1 MGRFLIWLS
10 GAQRDILDSCRT
22 DRAKYI
28 GVGSA
33 VLVTA
38 SMAAVSM
45 SFALHI
51 ALKATLP
58 VAIPF
63 ALAWGLAIMSLDRW
77 LVVSM
82 VRQAKP
88 LNYLLLALPRVALG
102 ILFGVIISTPLTL
115 QIFHLEIANQISIDH
130 TNAANAFNSAL
141 SKSSLAARV
150 AADQKAVDQDQS
162 VINSGGGT
170 GTAPAHDPTLVAL
183 QQQLKSDQGKEQT
196 FYNAWH
202 CEEYG
207 FPGHCV
213 VGNGQAA
220 KSDYQNYQLYLGRV
234 QSDQSQI
241 GSEENSLNVQ
251 NKKDKT
257 QAVTNARSNL
267 VTDLAKLHQ
276 DQGNLAALKQNFNV
290 TNADDSGILASLKA
304 LDELRSSSPTLFM
317 AEFLLF
323 LFFTVIECLPIL
335 VKALLNLGPMNTYE
349 RAIAQAE
356 QASLLRAGEEITAQ
370 HLVVVRQQ
378 DELNEES
385 ERLHEQWRTNV
396 LPGLIYDEIEAR
408 ERVARARLAMWE
420 QRAQAERGNELDDD
434 RFGLGG
440 LSAIGRPAPDWTNVR
455 PRTQVRLRLVAAW
468 RAFRHAGTT
477 TMPSRPYPDRTGSA
491 VRYATNGSKYQPPR
505 NSR

>member
-22 DRAKYI
+22 DRAKYV

-33 VLVTA
+33 VLVTSA
-38 SMAAVSM
+38 MAAVSM

-82 VRQAKP
+82 VRQEKRV
-88 LNYLLLALPRVALG
+88 NYLLLALPRLALG

-130 TNAANAFNSAL
+130 TNAANAYNAEL
-141 SKSSLAARV
+141 SKSALAGRV
-150 AADQKAVDQDQS
+150 NADQKAVGADQA

-170 GTAPAHDPTLVAL
+170 GMGPAQDPTLVSL
-183 QQQLKSDQGKEQT
+183 RQQLRSDQNEAQA
-196 FYNAWH
+196 FYNSWH
-202 CEEYG
+202 CEEFG
-207 FPGHCV
+207 FPGHCD
-213 VGNGQAA
+213 VGNGPAA
-220 KSDYQNYQLYLGRV
+220 KHDLQNYQLYRGQV

-241 GSEENSLNVQ
+241 AAEETSLNVR
-251 NKKDKT
+251 NKKDAIV
-257 QAVTNARSNL
+257 AVANARTNL
-267 VTDLAKLHQ
+267 LADQAKLDQ
-276 DQGNLAALKQNFNV
+276 DQGNLTKLKQNFNA
-290 TNADDSGILASLKA
+290 TNADDTGILASLKA

-317 AEFLLF
+317 AELLLF
-323 LFFTVIECLPIL
+323 LFFTAIECLPIL
-335 VKALLNLGPMNTYE
+335 VKVLLNLGPMNTYE

-356 QASLLRAGEEITAQ
+356 QASLLRAGEEITTQ
-370 HLVVVRQQ
+370 HLATVRRQ

-385 ERLHEQWRTNV
+385 ERLHEEWQARV
-396 LPGLIYDEIEAR
+396 LPGLIRDEIDAR
-408 ERVARARLAMWE
+408 ERVARARLTRWE
-420 QRAQAERGNELDDD
+420 QRAQAERGNDQDDD

-440 LSAIGRPAPDWTNVR
+440 LSATGRPAPDWTNVR
-455 PRTQVRLRLVAAW
+455 PKTQVRLRLVAAW
-468 RAFRHAGTT
+468 QAFRRAGTT
-477 TMPSRPYPDRTGSA
+477 TMPTRPAPGEAYWQRP
-491 VRYATNGSKYQPPR
+491 
-505 NSR
+505 

>member
-1 MGRFLIWLS
+1 VGRFLIWLS
-10 GAQRDILDSCRT
+10 GAQRDILNSCRT

-33 VLVTA
+33 VLVTSA
-38 SMAAVSM
+38 MAAISM

-63 ALAWGLAIMSLDRW
+63 AFAWGLAIMSLDRW

-130 TNAANAFNSAL
+130 TNAANAFNSTL

-150 AADQKAVDQDQS
+150 AADQKAVGTDQS

-170 GTAPAHDPTLVAL
+170 GTSPAQDPTLVASQL
-183 QQQLKSDQGKEQT
+183 QLKTDQGKAQT

-213 VGNGQAA
+213 IGNGPAA
-220 KSDYQNYQLYLGRV
+220 KQDLQNYQLYQAQI

-241 GSEENSLNVQ
+241 SSEENSLNVQ
-251 NKKDKT
+251 NKQDAT
-257 QAVTNARSNL
+257 VAVTNARSNL
-267 VTDLAKLHQ
+267 VTDQAKLNQ
-276 DQGNLAALKQNFNV
+276 DQGNLAMLKQNFNA
-290 TNADDSGILASLKA
+290 TNADDTGILASLKA
-304 LDELRSSSPTLFM
+304 LDELRSNSPTLFM

-323 LFFTVIECLPIL
+323 LFFTAIECLPIV
-335 VKALLNLGPMNTYE
+335 VKVLLNLGPMNTYE

-356 QASLLRAGEEITAQ
+356 QASLLRAGEEITTQ
-370 HLVVVRQQ
+370 HLAAVRQQ

-385 ERLHEQWRTNV
+385 GRLHEEWQTNV
-396 LPGLIYDEIEAR
+396 LPGLIRDETAAR
-408 ERVARARLAMWE
+408 ERIARARLSSWE
-420 QRAQAERGNELDDD
+420 QRAQTERGNELDDEG
-434 RFGLGG
+434 FGPGS
-440 LSAIGRPAPDWTNVR
+440 LSAISRPAPNWTNVQ
-455 PRTQVRLRLVAAW
+455 PKVQVHLRLVAAW
-468 RAFRHAGTT
+468 RAFRNMGTT
-477 TMPSRPYPDRTGSA
+477 TMPTRSVPGQR
-491 VRYATNGSKYQPPR
+491 
-505 NSR
+505 